1 MKILK
6 RFPLSHPLF
15 WAIIYFVALGIISVI
30 LGQDVSWDLRNY
42 HFYNPYMLLTGRFK
56 YDVLPAQIQ
65 TFFNPLID
73 VPFFIAVYYL
83 KLPPIVVGFLM
94 GGLHGLNQWLVH
106 LITYHSLDKVSER
119 YKITLSIAAAITSIF
134 GAAYI
139 SELGTSIGDN
149 TTSVFV
155 LAGLFFIV
163 SSLGKNLPIPS
174 KNILLA
180 GLLLGLATGLKLTNA
195 LYSISFVVAINFL
208 PNSWSEKLR
217 NLILSILSMAVGFS
231 LTAGYWII
239 LMWTKFA
246 NPLFPFY
253 NKIFQSSYIET
264 DVNLQD
270 LRFLPRDI
278 WQWLFYPFYFAQ
290 EQTLVAELKFKE
302 SRFVI
307 AYILIVSLLSFILY
321 RYAKNKSI
329 SPENNLI
336 YTSILGFLLPFYIT
350 AYCIWLIKFSIYR
363 YLIVL
368 ELITPILILLIVA
381 YFYPKRNPVLLVTL
395 GIFVLILATVKPLD
409 WWRIP
414 WSDNYFSIDRQALV
428 QYQDDVI
435 VLWGGEPVGYVVPYF
450 PSNTRFL
457 RITGNFGLSPHTKM
471 SKIAEEI
478 IDKTPESSLYLL
490 EVNFELKELDR
501 EKSKQAALELR
512 KLVIVRNNCQLF
524 ITAIEK
530 YSICKLRKISP

>member
-1 MKILK
+1 
-6 RFPLSHPLF
+6 
-15 WAIIYFVALGIISVI
+15 
-30 LGQDVSWDLRNY
+30 DVSWDLRNY

-65 TFFNPLID
+65 TFFNPLMD
-73 VPFFIAVYYL
+73 VPFFVAIYYL
-83 KLPPIVVGFLM
+83 KLPPVVVGFFL
-94 GGLHGLNQWLVH
+94 GGFHGLNQWLVH
-106 LITYHSLDKVSER
+106 LITYHSFDKVCER

-134 GAAYI
+134 GAAFL
-139 SELGTSIGDN
+139 SELGTSIGDS
-149 TTSVFV
+149 TSSVFV
-155 LAGLFFIV
+155 LAGLFLIIAC
-163 SSLGKNLPIPS
+163 LGRNQPVKVKTI
-174 KNILLA
+174 ILA
-180 GLLLGLATGLKLTNA
+180 GLLLGLATGLKLTTA
-195 LYSISFVVAINFL
+195 LYSISLIVAISFL
-208 PNSWSEKLR
+208 TNTIQEKLR
-217 NLILSILSMAVGFS
+217 NLLSLILSMAVGFS
-231 LTAGYWII
+231 LTMGYWII
-239 LMWTKFA
+239 LMWTNFA
-246 NPLFPFY
+246 NPLFPFF
-253 NKIFQSSYIET
+253 NKIFQSPYIET
-264 DVNLQD
+264 DFNLQD
-270 LRFLPRDI
+270 TRFLPRDI

-302 SRFVI
+302 PRFAI
-307 AYILIVSLLSFILY
+307 AYVLILALLGFIFY
-321 RYAKNKSI
+321 RYATKKLTFPVNK
-329 SPENNLI
+329 LI
-336 YTSILGFLLPFYIT
+336 YTSVLRFLLPFYIT
-350 AYCIWLIKFSIYR
+350 AYCIWIVKFSIYR

-368 ELITPILILLIVA
+368 ELITPILIILIVA
-381 YFYPKRNPVLLVTL
+381 YFYPKRKPVFLVSL

-490 EVNFELKELDR
+490 EVNFELKESDR

-512 KLVIVRNNCQLF
+512 NLVIDRNNCQPF

-530 YSICKLRKISP
+530 YSICKLIKISP

>member
-1 MKILK
+1 MTLLK
-6 RFPLSHPLF
+6 RLNLTHPLP
-15 WAIIYFVALGIISVI
+15 WAIIYFIALGIISVI

-65 TFFNPLID
+65 TFFNPLMD
-73 VPFFIAVYYL
+73 VPFFVAIYYL
-83 KLPPIVVGFLM
+83 KLPPVVVGFFL
-94 GGLHGLNQWLVH
+94 GGFHGLNQWLVH
-106 LITYHSLDKVSER
+106 LITYHSFDKVGER
-119 YKITLSIAAAITSIF
+119 YKITLSVAAAITSIV
-134 GAAYI
+134 GAAFL
-139 SELGTSIGDN
+139 SELGTSIGDS
-149 TTSVFV
+149 TSSVFV
-155 LAGLFFIV
+155 LAGLFLIIAC
-163 SSLGKNLPIPS
+163 LGRNQPVKVKTI
-174 KNILLA
+174 IFA
-180 GLLLGLATGLKLTNA
+180 GLLLGLATGLKLTTA
-195 LYSISFVVAINFL
+195 LYSISLIVAISFL
-208 PNSWSEKLR
+208 TNTIREKLR
-217 NLILSILSMAVGFS
+217 NLLSLILSMAVGFS
-231 LTAGYWII
+231 LTMGYWII
-239 LMWTKFA
+239 LMWTNFA
-246 NPLFPFY
+246 NPLFPFF
-253 NKIFQSSYIET
+253 NKIFQSPYIET

-302 SRFVI
+302 PRFAI
-307 AYILIVSLLSFILY
+307 TYILIVALLGFMLY
-321 RYAKNKSI
+321 RYATKKLTFPVNK
-329 SPENNLI
+329 LI
-336 YTSILGFLLPFYIT
+336 HTSVLGFLLPFYIT
-350 AYCIWLIKFSIYR
+350 AYCIWIVKFSIYR

-368 ELITPILILLIVA
+368 ELITPILIILIVA
-381 YFYPKRNPVLLVTL
+381 YLYPKKTPVFLVTI

-457 RITGNFGLSPHTKM
+457 RITGNFGLSPHTRM
-471 SKIAEEI
+471 SKIAQEI

-490 EVNFELKELDR
+490 EVDFELKESDR

-512 KLVIVRNNCQLF
+512 NLVIDRNNCQPF

-530 YSICKLRKISP
+530 YSICKLIKTSP

>member
-1 MKILK
+1 
-6 RFPLSHPLF
+6 
-15 WAIIYFVALGIISVI
+15 
-30 LGQDVSWDLRNY
+30 
-42 HFYNPYMLLTGRFK
+42 
-56 YDVLPAQIQ
+56 
-65 TFFNPLID
+65 
-73 VPFFIAVYYL
+73 
-83 KLPPIVVGFLM
+83 
-94 GGLHGLNQWLVH
+94 
-106 LITYHSLDKVSER
+106 
-119 YKITLSIAAAITSIF
+119 
-134 GAAYI
+134 
-139 SELGTSIGDN
+139 
-149 TTSVFV
+149 
-155 LAGLFFIV
+155 
-163 SSLGKNLPIPS
+163 
-174 KNILLA
+174 
-180 GLLLGLATGLKLTNA
+180 
-195 LYSISFVVAINFL
+195 
-208 PNSWSEKLR
+208 
-217 NLILSILSMAVGFS
+217 
-231 LTAGYWII
+231 
-239 LMWTKFA
+239 MWTKFA

-253 NKIFQSSYIET
+253 NKIFQSPYIET

-302 SRFVI
+302 SRFAI

-409 WWRIP
+409 WWRIT

-471 SKIAEEI
+471 SKIAEDI
-478 IDKTPESSLYLL
+478 IDKTHESSLYLL
-490 EVNFELKELDR
+490 EVNFELKESDR

-512 KLVIVRNNCQLF
+512 KLVIDRNNCQPF

-530 YSICKLRKISP
+530 YSICKIGKVSP

>member
-1 MKILK
+1 
-6 RFPLSHPLF
+6 
-15 WAIIYFVALGIISVI
+15 
-30 LGQDVSWDLRNY
+30 
-42 HFYNPYMLLTGRFK
+42 
-56 YDVLPAQIQ
+56 
-65 TFFNPLID
+65 
-73 VPFFIAVYYL
+73 
-83 KLPPIVVGFLM
+83 
-94 GGLHGLNQWLVH
+94 
-106 LITYHSLDKVSER
+106 
-119 YKITLSIAAAITSIF
+119 
-134 GAAYI
+134 
-139 SELGTSIGDN
+139 
-149 TTSVFV
+149 
-155 LAGLFFIV
+155 
-163 SSLGKNLPIPS
+163 
-174 KNILLA
+174 
-180 GLLLGLATGLKLTNA
+180 
-195 LYSISFVVAINFL
+195 
-208 PNSWSEKLR
+208 
-217 NLILSILSMAVGFS
+217 
-231 LTAGYWII
+231 
-239 LMWTKFA
+239 MWTKFA
-246 NPLFPFY
+246 NPLFPFF
-253 NKIFQSSYIET
+253 NKIFQSPYIET

-302 SRFVI
+302 SRFAI
-307 AYILIVSLLSFILY
+307 TYILIVALLGFILY
-321 RYAKNKSI
+321 RYAAKKLNF
-329 SPENNLI
+329 PLNNLI
-336 YTSILGFLLPFYIT
+336 YTSILSFLLPFYLT
-350 AYCIWLIKFSIYR
+350 AYLIWLMKFSIYR

-368 ELITPILILLIVA
+368 ELITPILIILIVA

-471 SKIAEEI
+471 SKIAEDI

-490 EVNFELKELDR
+490 EVNFELKESDR
-501 EKSKQAALELR
+501 EKSKQAALEFR
-512 KLVIVRNNCQLF
+512 NLVIERNNCQPF

>member
-1 MKILK
+1 MTILK

-73 VPFFIAVYYL
+73 VPFFVAIYYL

-155 LAGLFFIV
+155 LGGLFFIV
-163 SSLGKNLPIPS
+163 SSFGKNLPIPS

-195 LYSISFVVAINFL
+195 LYSISFLIAINFL
-208 PNSWSEKLR
+208 PNSWPDKLR
-217 NLILSILSMAVGFS
+217 NLMLSILSMAVGFS

-246 NPLFPFY
+246 NPLFPFF
-253 NKIFQSSYIET
+253 NKIFQSPYIET

-302 SRFVI
+302 SRFAI
-307 AYILIVSLLSFILY
+307 AYILIVILLGFILY
-321 RYAKNKSI
+321 RYGNKKLTF
-329 SPENNLI
+329 PVNNLI
-336 YTSILGFLLPFYIT
+336 YTSNLSFLLPFYLT
-350 AYCIWLIKFSIYR
+350 AYLIWLMKFSIYR

-368 ELITPILILLIVA
+368 ELITPILIILIVV
-381 YFYPKRNPVLLVTL
+381 YFYPKRNPVLLVNL

-450 PSNTRFL
+450 SSNTRFL

-490 EVNFELKELDR
+490 EVNFELKESDR

-512 KLVIVRNNCQLF
+512 KLVIDRNNCQPF

-530 YSICKLRKISP
+530 YSICKLGKIST

>member
-1 MKILK
+1 MITLK

-15 WAIIYFVALGIISVI
+15 WAITYFVALGILSVI

-73 VPFFIAVYYL
+73 VPFFVAIYYL

-94 GGLHGLNQWLVH
+94 GGFHGLNQWLVH

-149 TTSVFV
+149 TSSVFV

-163 SSLGKNLPIPS
+163 SSLGKNLPITS

-180 GLLLGLATGLKLTNA
+180 GFLLGLATGFKLTNA

-208 PNSWSEKLR
+208 ANSWSEKLR
-217 NLILSILSMAVGFS
+217 NLILSILSMTVGVS

-253 NKIFQSSYIET
+253 NKIFQSPYIET

-409 WWRIP
+409 WWRIT

>member
-6 RFPLSHPLF
+6 RFPSSHPLF
-15 WAIIYFVALGIISVI
+15 WAIIYFIALGIISVI

-246 NPLFPFY
+246 NPLFPFF

>member
-1 MKILK
+1 M
-6 RFPLSHPLF
+6 
-15 WAIIYFVALGIISVI
+15 
-30 LGQDVSWDLRNY
+30 
-42 HFYNPYMLLTGRFK
+42 
-56 YDVLPAQIQ
+56 
-65 TFFNPLID
+65 
-73 VPFFIAVYYL
+73 
-83 KLPPIVVGFLM
+83 
-94 GGLHGLNQWLVH
+94 
-106 LITYHSLDKVSER
+106 
-119 YKITLSIAAAITSIF
+119 
-134 GAAYI
+134 
-139 SELGTSIGDN
+139 
-149 TTSVFV
+149 
-155 LAGLFFIV
+155 
-163 SSLGKNLPIPS
+163 
-174 KNILLA
+174 LLA

-195 LYSISFVVAINFL
+195 LYSISFLIAINFL
-208 PNSWSEKLR
+208 PNSWPDKLR
-217 NLILSILSMAVGFS
+217 NLMLSILSMALGFS

-246 NPLFPFY
+246 NPLFPFF
-253 NKIFQSSYIET
+253 NKIFQSPYIET

-302 SRFVI
+302 SRFAI
-307 AYILIVSLLSFILY
+307 AYILIVILLGFILY
-321 RYAKNKSI
+321 RYGNKKLTFPVNS
-329 SPENNLI
+329 LI
-336 YTSILGFLLPFYIT
+336 YTSNLSFLLPFYLT
-350 AYCIWLIKFSIYR
+350 AYFIWLIKFSIYR

-512 KLVIVRNNCQLF
+512 KLVIDRNNCQPF

-530 YSICKLRKISP
+530 YSICKLGKIST

>member
-1 MKILK
+1 MTTLK

-15 WAIIYFVALGIISVI
+15 WAIIYFVALGITSVI

-65 TFFNPLID
+65 TFFNPLMD
-73 VPFFIAVYYL
+73 VPFFVAIYYL
-83 KLPPIVVGFLM
+83 KLPPVVVGFFL
-94 GGLHGLNQWLVH
+94 GGFHGLNQWLVH
-106 LITYHSLDKVSER
+106 LITYHSFNKVGEK

-155 LAGLFFIV
+155 LGGLFFIV

-174 KNILLA
+174 KNILLS

-195 LYSISFVVAINFL
+195 LYGISFLVAINFL
-208 PNSWSEKLR
+208 PNSWPDKLR
-217 NLILSILSMAVGFS
+217 NLMLSILSMALGFS

-246 NPLFPFY
+246 NPLFPFF
-253 NKIFQSSYIET
+253 NKIFQSPYIET

-302 SRFVI
+302 SRFAI
-307 AYILIVSLLSFILY
+307 AYILIVALLGFILY
-321 RYAKNKSI
+321 RYATKKLI
-329 SPENNLI
+329 FPVNNLI
-336 YTSILGFLLPFYIT
+336 YTSILSFLLPFYLT
-350 AYCIWLIKFSIYR
+350 AYFIWLIKFSIYR

-368 ELITPILILLIVA
+368 ELITPILILLIVG

-409 WWRIP
+409 WWRIS
-414 WSDNYFSIDRQALV
+414 WSDNYFSIDRQALL

-435 VLWGGEPVGYVVPYF
+435 VLWGGEPVSYVVPYF

-490 EVNFELKELDR
+490 EVNFELKESDR
-501 EKSKQAALELR
+501 EKSKQAALEFR
-512 KLVIVRNNCQLF
+512 HLVIERNNCQLF

-530 YSICKLRKISP
+530 YSICKLGKISP

>member
-6 RFPLSHPLF
+6 RFPSSHPLF
-15 WAIIYFVALGIISVI
+15 WAIIYFIALGIISVI

-73 VPFFIAVYYL
+73 VPFFVAIYYL

-94 GGLHGLNQWLVH
+94 GGFHGLNQWLVH

-163 SSLGKNLPIPS
+163 SSLGKNLPIPT

-180 GLLLGLATGLKLTNA
+180 GFLLGLATGFKLTNA

-208 PNSWSEKLR
+208 ANSWSEKLR

-253 NKIFQSSYIET
+253 NKIFQSPYIET

-321 RYAKNKSI
+321 RYGKNKSI

-350 AYCIWLIKFSIYR
+350 AYCLWLIKFSIYR

-381 YFYPKRNPVLLVTL
+381 YFYPKRKPVLLVTL

-409 WWRIP
+409 WWRIT

-471 SKIAEEI
+471 SKITEEI

-490 EVNFELKELDR
+490 EVNFELKESDR

-512 KLVIVRNNCQLF
+512 KLVIDRNNCQPF

-530 YSICKLRKISP
+530 YSICKIGKVSP

>member
-1 MKILK
+1 MTILK
-6 RFPLSHPLF
+6 RFPVSHPLF
-15 WAIIYFVALGIISVI
+15 WAIVYFISLGTISVI

-42 HFYNPYMLLTGRFK
+42 HSYNPYMLLTGRFK

-73 VPFFIAVYYL
+73 VPFFAAIYYL
-83 KLPPIVVGFLM
+83 KLPSIIVGFVL
-94 GGLHGLNQWLVH
+94 GGFHGLNQWLVH
-106 LITYHSLDKVSER
+106 LITYHSLNKVSET
-119 YKITLSIAAAITSIF
+119 YKLILSIAAAITSIF
-134 GAAYI
+134 GAAFL
-139 SELGTSIGDN
+139 SELGTSIGDS
-149 TTSVFV
+149 TTSIFV
-155 LAGLFFIV
+155 LGSLFFIIND
-163 SSLGKNLPIPS
+163 LTKNNNLFYR
-174 KNILLA
+174 NILLA

-195 LYSISFVVAINFL
+195 LYSISFLVAINFL
-208 PNSWSEKLR
+208 PNSWAEKFR
-217 NLILSILSMAVGFS
+217 NIIVLISSIAVGFIF
-231 LTAGYWII
+231 TIGYWMI

-246 NPLFPFY
+246 NPIFPFF
-253 NKIFQSSYIET
+253 NKIFQSPYIET

-278 WQWLFYPFYFAQ
+278 WQWLFYPFYFVQ

-302 SRFVI
+302 SRFAI
-307 AYILIVSLLSFILY
+307 AYILIVAILGFILY
-321 RYAKNKSI
+321 RYATRKSI
-329 SPENNLI
+329 FLENNLI
-336 YTSILGFLLPFYIT
+336 HTPVLGFLLPFYIT
-350 AYCIWLIKFSIYR
+350 AYCIWIVKFSIYR

-381 YFYPKRNPVLLVTL
+381 YFYPRRKPVFTVTL

-414 WSDNYFSIDRQALV
+414 WSNNYFGIDRQALV

-450 PSNTRFL
+450 SSNTRFV

-471 SKIAEEI
+471 SKIAQEI

-490 EVNFELKELDR
+490 EVNFELKESDR
-501 EKSKQAALELR
+501 EKSKQAALEFR
-512 KLVIVRNNCQLF
+512 KLVIDRNNCQPF

>member
-1 MKILK
+1 MTILK

-73 VPFFIAVYYL
+73 VPFFVAVYYL

-94 GGLHGLNQWLVH
+94 GGFHGLNQWLVH

-119 YKITLSIAAAITSIF
+119 YRITLSIAAAITSIF

-155 LAGLFFIV
+155 LGGLFFIV

-180 GLLLGLATGLKLTNA
+180 GFLLGLATGFKLTNA
-195 LYSISFVVAINFL
+195 LYGISFLVAINFL

-253 NKIFQSSYIET
+253 NKIFQSPYIET

-302 SRFVI
+302 SRFAI
-307 AYILIVSLLSFILY
+307 AYILIVILLGFILY
-321 RYAKNKSI
+321 RYGNKKLI
-329 SPENNLI
+329 FPVNNLI
-336 YTSILGFLLPFYIT
+336 YTSILSFLLPFYLT
-350 AYCIWLIKFSIYR
+350 AYSIWLKKFSIYR

-368 ELITPILILLIVA
+368 ELITPILILLIAA
-381 YFYPKRNPVLLVTL
+381 YFYPKRKPVLLVTL

-490 EVNFELKELDR
+490 EVNFELKESDR
-501 EKSKQAALELR
+501 EKSKQAALEFR
-512 KLVIVRNNCQLF
+512 NLVIDRNNCQPF
-524 ITAIEK
+524 INAIEK

>member
-1 MKILK
+1 MTILK
-6 RFPLSHPLF
+6 RFPLSHTLF

-73 VPFFIAVYYL
+73 VPFFVAVYYL

-94 GGLHGLNQWLVH
+94 GGFHGLNQWLVH

-155 LAGLFFIV
+155 LGGLFFIV

-180 GLLLGLATGLKLTNA
+180 GLLLGLATGFKLTNA
-195 LYSISFVVAINFL
+195 LYSISFLVAINFL

-253 NKIFQSSYIET
+253 NKIFQSPYIET
-264 DVNLQD
+264 DYNFKGIQY
-270 LRFLPRDI
+270 LPKDI
-278 WQWLFYPFYFAQ
+278 WQWLFYPVYFIQ
-290 EQTLVAELKFKE
+290 RQTLVSEVPFQD
-302 SRFVI
+302 SRLAI
-307 AYILIVSLLSFILY
+307 TYLLIILLIVVIIFRAISKRNLSSEPDLTHGAF
-321 RYAKNKSI
+321 
-329 SPENNLI
+329 
-336 YTSILGFLLPFYIT
+336 LGFLLPFYLT
-350 AYCIWLIKFSIYR
+350 AYSIWLVGFSIYR
-363 YLIVL
+363 YLMPL
-368 ELITPILILLIVA
+368 ELISPTLIILIIAYLYPRRKPLLII
-381 YFYPKRNPVLLVTL
+381 NLLIFSLIVT
-395 GIFVLILATVKPLD
+395 TVKPMD
-409 WWRIP
+409 WWRMG
-414 WSDNYFSIDRQALV
+414 WSDHYFSIDRQALV

-501 EKSKQAALELR
+501 EKSGVAESR
-512 KLVIVRNNCQLF
+512 Y
-524 ITAIEK
+524 E
-530 YSICKLRKISP
+530 

>member
-6 RFPLSHPLF
+6 RFPSSHPLF
-15 WAIIYFVALGIISVI
+15 WAIIYFIALGIISVI

-73 VPFFIAVYYL
+73 VPFFVAVYYL

-94 GGLHGLNQWLVH
+94 GGFHGLNQWLVH

-119 YKITLSIAAAITSIF
+119 YRITLSIAAAITSIF

-155 LAGLFFIV
+155 LGGLFFIV
-163 SSLGKNLPIPS
+163 SSLGKNLPIPT

-180 GLLLGLATGLKLTNA
+180 GFLLGLATGFKLTNA

-217 NLILSILSMAVGFS
+217 NLILSILSMTVGFS

-253 NKIFQSSYIET
+253 NKIFQSPYIET
-264 DVNLQD
+264 DYNFKGIQY
-270 LRFLPRDI
+270 LPKDI
-278 WQWLFYPFYFAQ
+278 WQWLFYPVYFIQ
-290 EQTLVAELKFKE
+290 RQTLVSEVPFQD
-302 SRFVI
+302 SRLAI
-307 AYILIVSLLSFILY
+307 TYLLIILLIVVIIFRAISKRNLSSEPDLTHG
-321 RYAKNKSI
+321 AV
-329 SPENNLI
+329 
-336 YTSILGFLLPFYIT
+336 LGFLLPFYLT
-350 AYCIWLIKFSIYR
+350 AYSIWLVGFSIYR
-363 YLIVL
+363 YLMPL
-368 ELITPILILLIVA
+368 ELISPILIILIIAYLYPRRKPLLII
-381 YFYPKRNPVLLVTL
+381 NLLIFSLIVT
-395 GIFVLILATVKPLD
+395 TVKPMD
-409 WWRIP
+409 WWRMG
-414 WSDNYFSIDRQALV
+414 WSDNYFGIDSQALKP
-428 QYQDDVI
+428 YENSTIVI
-435 VLWGGEPVGYVVPYF
+435 WGDEGTSFIVPYF
-450 PSNTRFL
+450 PASTRFVRL
-457 RITGNFGLSPHTKM
+457 KGNTGVSEGTLMRKNAETF
-471 SKIAEEI
+471 IAN
-478 IDKTPESSLYLL
+478 TPLESLYILQTDFNKKSPDIVEDL
-490 EVNFELKELDR
+490 AKEN
-501 EKSKQAALELR
+501 
-512 KLVIVRNNCQLF
+512 LVIDFQSCQPF
-524 ITAIEK
+524 PTKIEK
-530 YSICKLRKISP
+530 FNLCRLEKK

>member
-1 MKILK
+1 
-6 RFPLSHPLF
+6 
-15 WAIIYFVALGIISVI
+15 
-30 LGQDVSWDLRNY
+30 
-42 HFYNPYMLLTGRFK
+42 
-56 YDVLPAQIQ
+56 
-65 TFFNPLID
+65 
-73 VPFFIAVYYL
+73 
-83 KLPPIVVGFLM
+83 
-94 GGLHGLNQWLVH
+94 
-106 LITYHSLDKVSER
+106 
-119 YKITLSIAAAITSIF
+119 
-134 GAAYI
+134 
-139 SELGTSIGDN
+139 
-149 TTSVFV
+149 
-155 LAGLFFIV
+155 
-163 SSLGKNLPIPS
+163 
-174 KNILLA
+174 
-180 GLLLGLATGLKLTNA
+180 
-195 LYSISFVVAINFL
+195 
-208 PNSWSEKLR
+208 
-217 NLILSILSMAVGFS
+217 MAVGFS

-246 NPLFPFY
+246 NPLFPFF

>member
-15 WAIIYFVALGIISVI
+15 WAIIYFIALGIISVI

-73 VPFFIAVYYL
+73 VPFFVAVYYL

-195 LYSISFVVAINFL
+195 LYSISLVVAINFL

-246 NPLFPFY
+246 NPLFPFF

-302 SRFVI
+302 SRFAI